1 MITSK
6 ANPINKNPNQI
17 VITSVFSIDGYPRTV
32 REFFQSYGKTI
43 AMKVTS
49 YKKGCDYYHS
59 QKTYIDKNYW
69 DYSQTTGKY
78 RNIFLGMDKKETEKQ
93 INQNIIKLKDLNK

>member
-43 AMKVTS
+43 AMKITS

-69 DYSQTTGKY
+69 DYSTTTGRY
-78 RNIFLGMDKKETEKQ
+78 RNIYLAEPKRKTYKK
-93 INQNIIKLKDLNK
+93 IKSGEYILENLN

>member
-49 YKKGCDYYHS
+49 YK
-59 QKTYIDKNYW
+59 
-69 DYSQTTGKY
+69 
-78 RNIFLGMDKKETEKQ
+78 
-93 INQNIIKLKDLNK
+93 